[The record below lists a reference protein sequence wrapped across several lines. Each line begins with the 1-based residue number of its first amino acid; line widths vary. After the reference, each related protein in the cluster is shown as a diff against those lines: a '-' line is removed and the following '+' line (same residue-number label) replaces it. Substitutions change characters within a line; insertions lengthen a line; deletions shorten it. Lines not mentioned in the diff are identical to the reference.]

1 MGISYYLAAIEST
14 PRLSIYLHGGNIINN
29 KYFYETMNSKLFL
42 MVIAVIAA
50 FGIVAA
56 ATVSP
61 ITIATP
67 ALAQNMTGGD
77 ATGANMTAGN
87 STGGNWTK

>member
-1 MGISYYLAAIEST
+1 MIFM
-14 PRLSIYLHGGNIINN
+14 R
-29 KYFYETMNSKLFL
+29 TMNSKLFL
-42 MVIAVIAA
+42 MAVAVIAA
-50 FGIVAA
+50 FGIVAG

-67 ALAQNMTGGD
+67 ALAQNMTGN
-77 ATGANMTAGN
+77 ATGANMTAGS

>member
-56 ATVSP
+56 VSP